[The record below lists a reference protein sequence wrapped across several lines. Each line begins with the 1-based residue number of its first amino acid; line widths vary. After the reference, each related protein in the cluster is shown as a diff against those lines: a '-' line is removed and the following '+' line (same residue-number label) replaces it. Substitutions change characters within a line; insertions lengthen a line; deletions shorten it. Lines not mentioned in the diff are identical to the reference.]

1 MEISEYSV
9 YILPNIDFLPN
20 TNVSYNAPP
29 QKRCIRIFKETWRQF
44 SLWNFLNGEK
54 YKKVSKQIR
63 YLTWRQKLNDE
74 YCPLNL
80 HRTLNFYEQYSDSK
94 KRWYH
99 SMHWLSQIPS
109 RYFEY
114 VHVKG
119 NMNYIYW
126 MCSPFEFP
134 EDKQR

>member
-9 YILPNIDFLPN
+9 YILPNIDFLLN

-54 YKKVSKQIR
+54 YKKVSKQIW
-63 YLTWRQKLNDE
+63 YLIWRQKLNDE

-80 HRTLNFYEQYSDSK
+80 HRTLNFYEQYSDSMK
-94 KRWYH
+94 PWYH
-99 SMHWLSQIPS
+99 SMQWLSQMPS

-114 VHVKG
+114 VHVKR

-126 MCSPFEFP
+126 KCSPFEFP

>member
-9 YILPNIDFLPN
+9 YILPNIDFLLN

-29 QKRCIRIFKETWRQF
+29 QKDVSVFSRKHGDSFPCEIF
-44 SLWNFLNGEK
+44 LIGEK

-63 YLTWRQKLNDE
+63 YLIWRQKLNDE

-80 HRTLNFYEQYSDSK
+80 HRTLNFYEQYSDSMK
-94 KRWYH
+94 PWYH
-99 SMHWLSQIPS
+99 SMQWLSQMPS

-114 VHVKG
+114 VHVKR

-126 MCSPFEFP
+126 KCSPFEFP